1 MIRML
6 GAVLVAAGCVWLGE
20 KKTRRLK
27 DRVRMLSSLSL
38 ALEQMERELQLRLL
52 PLPVL
57 MEELSVRGDP
67 LVRDLFRRAREAL
80 ETLPETTFDQAWANL
95 TKYIPNLDES
105 DRRLLLPLGQ
115 ILGRYDGP
123 GQAASLALVR
133 KELERHQEQA
143 RGESIRLGRVYRA
156 VGAAGGGFLIILL
169 L

>member
-1 MIRML
+1 MMRML
-6 GAVLVAAGCVWLGE
+6 GAVLVAAGCIWLGE
-20 KKTRRLK
+20 KKARRLT

-57 MEELSVRGDP
+57 MEELSERGDP
-67 LVRDLFRRAREAL
+67 LVRDLFRRAWNAL
-80 ETLPETTFDQAWANL
+80 KNLQETPFDQVWPAL
-95 TKYIPNLDES
+95 VRDIPNLEES
-105 DRRLLLPLGQ
+105 DRRRLIPLGQ

-123 GQAASLALVR
+123 GQADSLALVR

>member
-1 MIRML
+1 MMRML
-6 GAVLVAAGCVWLGE
+6 GAVLVAAGCIWLGE
-20 KKTRRLK
+20 KKARRLT

-57 MEELSVRGDP
+57 MEELSERGDP
-67 LVRDLFRRAREAL
+67 LVRDLFRRAWNAL
-80 ETLPETTFDQAWANL
+80 KNLQETPFDQVWPAL
-95 TKYIPNLDES
+95 VRDIPNLEES
-105 DRRLLLPLGQ
+105 DRRLLIPLGQ

-123 GQAASLALVR
+123 GQADSLALVR
-133 KELERHQEQA
+133 KELDRHQEQA